1 MLRPVRLRSP
11 SIHRTASRRAATG
24 RTAGSI
30 CACLL
35 SAVVLA
41 ACGSGASGTSSAAH
55 SSGSAGEPA
64 GAAATEPEATPAL
77 TAFTQA
83 SLTVPAGNAAEPFNV
98 TRRVRVPSGWHAEV
112 WARVPEARF
121 MTWTPEGDLLL
132 SASDSGRIVK
142 LVPDGGFAGRP
153 RQVLLAAGLSLP
165 SGMAFDRIGRTTYLY
180 VAQSDQV
187 DRYRWQPGGTLGAM
201 TVIAGH
207 LPDSGPAGEDTHR
220 LKSLAIGPDHRLYVS
235 IGSVSNA
242 KTPNPHE
249 YPPRASIVSLNL
261 GGGGLRVVARGVR
274 NGEGLAF
281 APDGSLWTAVNERD
295 EVPYPY
301 HRSYGGVSEAFG
313 KVIRSY
319 VDEHPPDQLA
329 KLAIGH
335 SNLGWPFCNPNPDDV
350 PGQPEKGLQYEDLPY
365 VADALTNPHEEA
377 LDCRT
382 LAPLTRGL
390 PAHSA
395 PLGLTF
401 LHGSAVGAPYSEGAV
416 LAVHGS
422 WDRTPPRAPGVLWLP
437 FREGLLGAP
446 VTLIGGFQLADGERW
461 GRPVDAVPGPEGDLF
476 VSDDIAGAVYR
487 IGPAAP

>member
-1 MLRPVRLRSP
+1 MLGLVRLRGP
-11 SIHRTASRRAATG
+11 SIHRTASWRAATRHG
-24 RTAGSI
+24 AGAF

-35 SAVVLA
+35 SAAVLA
-41 ACGSGASGTSSAAH
+41 ACGSGGLGASSATH
-55 SSGSAGEPA
+55 GSDNGGEPV
-64 GAAATEPEATPAL
+64 GAAATTAEATPGATSFAQAAL
-77 TAFTQA
+77 
-83 SLTVPAGNAAEPFNV
+83 SVPAGNAAEPFNV
-98 TRRVRVPSGWHAEV
+98 TRRLRIPAGWHAEV

-121 MTWTPEGDLLL
+121 MAWTPEGDLLL
-132 SASDSGRIVK
+132 SASDSGRIVE
-142 LVPDGGFAGRP
+142 LVPHGGFAGRP
-153 RQVLLAAGLSLP
+153 KQVLLAAGLSLP
-165 SGMAFDRIGRTTYLY
+165 SGMAFDRIDGATYLY
-180 VAQSDQV
+180 VAQSDQL

-201 TVIAGH
+201 TVIAGG
-207 LPDSGPAGEDTHR
+207 LPDTGPEGEDTHR

-242 KTPNPHE
+242 RTPNPHQ

-261 GGGGLRVVARGVR
+261 GGGGLRVIARGVR

-319 VDEHPPDQLA
+319 VNEHPPDELA
-329 KLAIGH
+329 RLVIGH

-350 PGQPEKGLQYEDLPY
+350 PGQPEKGLHYEDLPY
-365 VADALTNPHEEA
+365 VADAITNPHEEA
-377 LDCRT
+377 LDCKT

-395 PLGLTF
+395 PLGLVF
-401 LHGSAVGAPYSEGAV
+401 LQGSAVRAPYDGGAV

-422 WDRTPPRAPGVLWLP
+422 WDRTPPRSPGVLWLP
-437 FREGLLGAP
+437 FKEGLLGAP
-446 VTLIGGFQLADGERW
+446 ETLIGGFQLADGERW

-487 IGPAAP
+487 IGPAGP